1 MAAAQDQQDSQQ
13 IDPILTPEFVER
25 RAHPR
30 HAVDCPVRISLLN
43 GGGEILG
50 RISDLSLGGCLI
62 APETRQLIGVQV
74 RLELS
79 FRLRGIAFRMAGVTV
94 SMRNATAFAIRFLHV
109 PAQRQQ
115 ELAAVLEEEAA
126 SNATL
131 QPAEASKPPAFK
143 VSPSGAALSAPGASS
158 GLNLVAETPS
168 PKPKEQRVE
177 SGAAMLP
184 SAPVPPA
191 AKDRRSSS
199 RHAVD
204 TRANLLLVK
213 TGIIMPGR
221 ILNLSL
227 GGCQIRM
234 EERFNVGI
242 YVRVEA
248 EFFLHGL
255 PFRVGGVSQAIV
267 DKFTIGIRFLDMS
280 DRRRHQ
286 LAELIEEIAEA
297 KAEGFDPTASA
308 PLPAPEPQ

>member
-30 HAVDCPVRISLLN
+30 HTVDCPVRISLLN

-126 SNATL
+126 SNATI
-131 QPAEASKPPAFK
+131 QAAECPKSTKAKPE
-143 VSPSGAALSAPGASS
+143 VSVAAAMGMK
-158 GLNLVAETPS
+158 LVTETPS
-168 PKPKEQRVE
+168 PKSQERVLE
-177 SGAAMLP
+177 TCVAIVP

-213 TGIIMPGR
+213 TGITMPGR

-280 DRRRHQ
+280 ERRRHQ

-308 PLPAPEPQ
+308 QTPAPEPQ

>member
-1 MAAAQDQQDSQQ
+1 MAASQDQQDSQQ
-13 IDPILTPEFVER
+13 IDLILTPEFVER

-30 HAVDCPVRISLLN
+30 HTVDCPVRISLLN
-43 GGGEILG
+43 GGGEVSG
-50 RISDLSLGGCLI
+50 RITNLSLGGCLI
-62 APETRQLIGVQV
+62 SPENRLTIGTQARIEV
-74 RLELS
+74 S

-94 SMRNATAFAIRFLHV
+94 STRNPGAFAIRFLHV

-115 ELAAVLEEEAA
+115 ELAAVLDEEAIG
-126 SNATL
+126 NATI
-131 QPAEASKPPAFK
+131 QAAESPKSTKAKPE
-143 VSPSGAALSAPGASS
+143 VSVAAATGMK
-158 GLNLVAETPS
+158 LVTETPS
-168 PKPKEQRVE
+168 PISQEQVLETSVAVDR
-177 SGAAMLP
+177 
-184 SAPVPPA
+184 SAPAA
-191 AKDRRSSS
+191 AKERRSSS
-199 RHAVD
+199 RHPVD

-213 TGIIMPGR
+213 TGITMAGR

-242 YVRVEA
+242 YVRVET

-255 PFRVGGVSQAIV
+255 PFRIGGVSQAII

-280 DRRRHQ
+280 ERRRHQ

>member
-1 MAAAQDQQDSQQ
+1 MAAGQDQLDQQELQQ

-30 HAVDCPVRISLLN
+30 HPVDCPVRISILN
-43 GGGEILG
+43 GGGELLG

-62 APETRQLIGVQV
+62 APESRRTIGVQACV
-74 RLELS
+74 ELS
-79 FRLRGIAFRMAGVTV
+79 FRLRGIAFRLAGVTV
-94 SMRNATAFAIRFLHV
+94 SMRNATAFAIRFLQV
-109 PAQRQQ
+109 SAQRQQ

-126 SNATL
+126 SNPTPP
-131 QPAEASKPPAFK
+131 PAEASKSPAYK
-143 VSPSGAALSAPGASS
+143 ANQPDTATPGATSS
-158 GLNLVAETPS
+158 LKLVAETPS
-168 PKPKEQRVE
+168 PKPKEQQIE
-177 SGAAMLP
+177 SGAAIAP
-184 SAPVPPA
+184 PAPVA

-213 TGIIMPGR
+213 TGITMAGR

-280 DRRRHQ
+280 ERRRHQ
-286 LAELIEEIAEA
+286 LAELMEEIAEA
-297 KAEGFDPTASA
+297 KAEGHDPTANA
-308 PLPAPEPQ
+308 QTPPPEAQ